1 MEAHVVLTI
10 EFVLLSCKQLT
21 NTLIPR
27 YLSCSLYKLLQRIM
41 RLGFDWDTNEM
52 SIMLLAKLAM
62 PFTGTARIVIN
73 SIHIKGDVCVVVS

>member
-1 MEAHVVLTI
+1 MLP
-10 EFVLLSCKQLT
+10 
-21 NTLIPR
+21 NM
-27 YLSCSLYKLLQRIM
+27 LLQRIM

-73 SIHIKGDVCVVVS
+73 SIHIKGDVCEVVS